1 MSDEYR
7 PSLKISFYRENC
19 DFCSLG
25 PGMGWQEPGDKRPA
39 MHQGQGINPLSRAK
53 MVFKMSLVVMENVK
67 KKKKKGGGGC
77 KRPIEKPGLDIS
89 GRQQFPL
96 GLAWR
101 ERETII
107 ENIAP

>member
-67 KKKKKGGGGC
+67 KKKKKRRGWLQKAYREARIGHQWETAVPS
-77 KRPIEKPGLDIS
+77 RPGME
-89 GRQQFPL
+89 
-96 GLAWR
+96 R
-101 ERETII
+101 ERD
-107 ENIAP
+107 NN